1 MTSIF
6 VFLFGKY
13 NDSQDLELDNKDSN
27 QAINEPLNKNVN
39 HLIILSFCCKFKKK
53 KF

>member
-1 MTSIF
+1 MTTIF

-13 NDSQDLELDNKDSN
+13 IDTQDLELDNKDTN

-39 HLIILSFCCKFKKK
+39 HLVI
-53 KF
+53 